1 MYVCLSGGRSG
12 CGIDRFP
19 NAAFQKELIVTF
31 FITAILEGVIV
42 AGYCIWCRKS
52 LGPILF
58 TSVWA
63 NLITQSFL
71 WIVLSLFFQHY
82 IITLFIAE
90 FFIWMIESFLLYRF
104 SANQLRIQEAALVS
118 LLMNLASF
126 GLGWFLP
133 T

>member
-1 MYVCLSGGRSG
+1 LIITLVITILVEGIIVSGYS
-12 CGIDRFP
+12 
-19 NAAFQKELIVTF
+19 
-31 FITAILEGVIV
+31 
-42 AGYCIWCRKS
+42 IWRKKP

-58 TSVWA
+58 TSIIA

-71 WIVLSLFFQHY
+71 WIVLILFFQHY

-90 FFIWMIESFLLYRF
+90 IFIWMIESFLLYRF
-104 SANQLRIQEAALVS
+104 SANQLRIQEATLVS
-118 LLMNLASF
+118 LFMNLASF

>member
-1 MYVCLSGGRSG
+1 
-12 CGIDRFP
+12 
-19 NAAFQKELIVTF
+19 LIVTF
-31 FITAILEGVIV
+31 FVTIIIEGIVVIV
-42 AGYCIWCRKS
+42 YSIWRKKP

-58 TSVWA
+58 TSIIA

-71 WIVLSLFFQHY
+71 WVVLSLFFQHY
-82 IITLFIAE
+82 IITLFITE
-90 FFIWMIESFLLYRF
+90 IFIWMIESFLLYRF
-104 SANQLRIQEAALVS
+104 SANQLRIQEATLVS

>member
-1 MYVCLSGGRSG
+1 LILTLVVTILVE
-12 CGIDRFP
+12 GI
-19 NAAFQKELIVTF
+19 IVS
-31 FITAILEGVIV
+31 E
-42 AGYCIWCRKS
+42 YSIWRKKP

-58 TSVWA
+58 TSIIA

-71 WIVLSLFFQHY
+71 WVVLSLFFQHY

-90 FFIWMIESFLLYRF
+90 IFIWMIESFLLYCF
-104 SANQLRIQEAALVS
+104 SANQLHIQEAALVS